1 MRQDKRR
8 ASPHACDGLRP
19 ADARAGMRAQ
29 EEAGPPKGST
39 TCLYCRAP
47 CDADLF
53 AREPVWACAGCGE
66 AAAHVTCF
74 HAAHAVPHDGDG
86 FVRQGRVTCFHA
98 AHAGPCGGDG
108 CVHQVASRP

>member
-1 MRQDKRR
+1 MPV
-8 ASPHACDGLRP
+8 AAPRP
-19 ADARAGMRAQ
+19 VRNPYLAEKRAGMRAQ

-39 TCLYCRAP
+39 TCLYCRTP

-66 AAAHVTCF
+66 AAAHVSCF

-86 FVRQGRVTCFHA
+86 CAHPDVGAQAVEAARATIVRMRCLAVMPGAPTPV
-98 AHAGPCGGDG
+98 
-108 CVHQVASRP
+108 

>member
-1 MRQDKRR
+1 
-8 ASPHACDGLRP
+8 
-19 ADARAGMRAQ
+19 MRAQ
-29 EEAGPPKGST
+29 EEAGPPKDSF

-74 HAAHAVPHDGDG
+74 HAAHAVPHDD
-86 FVRQGRVTCFHA
+86 
-98 AHAGPCGGDG
+98 GDG
-108 CVHQVASRP
+108 CVH